1 MKSANHT
8 KKRANQNVCWG
19 RACCLVQNGF
29 SRKSSLSSQ
38 NVPRSAWIAGGCVGH
53 CFKKAATCKIEV
65 FQCKEL
71 LERIQIAQKTQLTGN
86 FSENVA
92 HKSTTFRKI
101 SVLVAKR
108 LTGQPIAPQ
117 NGASEHAKYRQV
129 APDTLQRA
137 SGADAGQ
144 SPTVSVRC
152 HFWSASGSG
161 AG

>member
-53 CFKKAATCKIEV
+53 CFKKSSNVQNRSNSMQRAIGKNPDRTENTVNWQLFGKRGTQKHDIQKNIRFGSQAAYRAADC
-65 FQCKEL
+65 
-71 LERIQIAQKTQLTGN
+71 
-86 FSENVA
+86 
-92 HKSTTFRKI
+92 
-101 SVLVAKR
+101 
-108 LTGQPIAPQ
+108 PQ